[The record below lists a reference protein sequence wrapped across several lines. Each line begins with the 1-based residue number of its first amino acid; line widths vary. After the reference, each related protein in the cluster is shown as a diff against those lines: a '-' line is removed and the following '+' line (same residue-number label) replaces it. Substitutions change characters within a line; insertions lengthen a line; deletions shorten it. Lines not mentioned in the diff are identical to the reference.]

1 MTNRLIKAGLLT
13 LSLSV
18 ILSCSNNKTETKQQA
33 KSVME
38 IEAFVVAASPLDN
51 IIKTTGSILP
61 NEKMELRS
69 EVSGRIEKLGFQE
82 GAPVKKGA
90 VLVQIDD
97 SELRAQL
104 QKFNAQMRIAKEDE
118 NRKRQLLEINGIA
131 QEIYDAS
138 LTKLEELEA
147 DIALT
152 NSKIRKSKIEA
163 PFSGTI
169 GLRFVSEGA
178 WVSTGEIISTLVQ
191 NDPVKVEFSVPEK
204 YAPDLNKGM
213 AVEFTIAG
221 LEETVV
227 AKIYATEPQIDAT
240 TRSMKVRALTSNPG
254 GLLIPGAFA
263 ELTIN
268 LGTIEKALMIPTYT
282 IVPLLNGQNV
292 FVYKNGRAI
301 LTAVETGIRTEK
313 MIQIT
318 SGLNDGDTIATT
330 ALLSLKDYMPVTVK
344 KTDQTNTSN

>member
-1 MTNRLIKAGLLT
+1 MLNYRKIIVLLILTAGFMA
-13 LSLSV
+13 
-18 ILSCSNNKTETKQQA
+18 CKQDKKTAGNTA
-33 KSVME
+33 RE
-38 IEAFVVAASPLDN
+38 IMQVEAFVVQSQSLDN

-82 GAPVKKGA
+82 GTRVQKGT

-97 SELRAQL
+97 SELQAQL
-104 QKFNAQMRIAKEDE
+104 QKYNAQMRIAKEDE

-204 YAPDLNKGM
+204 YASNLTKGM
-213 AVEFTIAG
+213 DVTFTISG
-221 LEETVV
+221 SDETIT
-227 AKIYATEPQIDAT
+227 AKIYATEPQIDAA
-240 TRSMKVRALTSNPG
+240 TRSMKVRALTSNSS

-268 LGTIEKALMIPTYT
+268 LGTIQNALMVPTT
-282 IVPLLNGQNV
+282 TLVPLLNSQNI
-292 FVYKNGRAI
+292 FVIKNGRVI
-301 LTAVETGIRTEK
+301 LTSVETGIRNEK

-318 SGLNDGDTIATT
+318 VGLNVSDTIATT
-330 ALLSLKDYMPVTVK
+330 GLLALKDFMPVK
-344 KTDQTNTSN
+344 ILKTHQQNTGN